1 MIVGRKNRRQNQW
14 NRKWDSWK
22 KEQKVGPME
31 ERTKSQDNWRKAQK
45 AAPIESKVGQLER
58 RTYRRTTGMKDRR

>member
-45 AAPIESKVGQLER
+45 AAPIE
-58 RTYRRTTGMKDRR
+58 